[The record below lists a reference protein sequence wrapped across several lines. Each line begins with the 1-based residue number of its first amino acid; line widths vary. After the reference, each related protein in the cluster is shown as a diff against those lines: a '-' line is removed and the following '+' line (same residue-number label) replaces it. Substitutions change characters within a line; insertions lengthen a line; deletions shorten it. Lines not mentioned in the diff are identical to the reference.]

1 MSKIFFE
8 VNGEG
13 APVILIH
20 GFPMNHEIWRDFSS
34 SISKTNKVFTPDLP
48 GFGQSPV
55 HTDLTIDSVAAELI
69 NWIKETG
76 ISKGVLI
83 GHSLGGYVS
92 LAMTAKAPELFSGL
106 GLFHSTAYADTPE
119 KKESRTKTV
128 EFIRKN
134 GVLAFTSNFIQPLF
148 ADPNHAAISQV
159 KNITVQSPE
168 KTVISYTEAMRE
180 RPDRQNILKEL
191 PYPVLLIGGE
201 KDQGIS
207 PESLQKQAG
216 LCHAPDLH
224 ILKGVGHMGMFERPS
239 ETAQIIKAFINR
251 CQMGLNSAT
260 G

>member
-1 MSKIFFE
+1 MSGIFHE
-8 VNGEG
+8 VKGEG
-13 APVILIH
+13 APVILLH
-20 GFPMNHEIWRDFSS
+20 GFPMNQNVWREFSA
-34 SISKTNKVFTPDLP
+34 SISETTKVFTPDLP
-48 GFGQSPV
+48 GFGQSPL
-55 HTDLTIDSVAAELI
+55 TADITIDSVAVELI

-76 ISKGVLI
+76 ISKPVLI

-92 LAMTAKAPELFSGL
+92 LAMAAKAADLFSGL

-148 ADPNHAAISQV
+148 ANADHPAIALV

-168 KTVISYTEAMRE
+168 KTVIAYTEAMRE

-201 KDQGIS
+201 KDKVV
-207 PESLQKQAG
+207 PTESLQKQVG
-216 LCHAPDLH
+216 LCRFPDLH
-224 ILKGVGHMGMFERPS
+224 ILPGVGHMGMFESPS
-239 ETAQIIKAFINR
+239 EAAQIIQAFISR
-251 CQMGLNSAT
+251 CQMG
-260 G
+260 